1 MPFEDNDMIF
11 DLSKE
16 DATEFDLDEEE
27 LQYNRKINELR
38 NLQETKITQL
48 ETMREMQ

>member
-1 MPFEDNDMIF
+1 MIIKLEVRPSG
-11 DLSKE
+11 DLT